1 MLASAVLFTALDTWA
16 EPDAPTRVQLAFKAP
31 AACADSNEF
40 ERRVKQ
46 RSDRIAFVTEAPFTG
61 TAKVMLEP
69 GGGSVRV
76 RLSWSRD
83 GASATGREFSA
94 ASCSEALD
102 AAALV
107 IAISFD
113 PAAPETAP
121 ETGTTSEDGEPAMAE
136 APTPPTPPAAA
147 GAAEAAAEKPPP
159 ASDSGD
165 LMIPMTDAGA
175 PEREAP
181 PDAGASV
188 VFGSSALLQGL
199 VGVAPATMAGVGL
212 NLELAIGQGWLAPQ
226 LRLAGV
232 HYFGVTYATDGGDAR
247 FELDTL
253 ELFACP
259 VQLGSAEYSLR
270 PCATLVGGQ
279 LVASGRATEN
289 PSSHQRALWI
299 VGGALALGVRPT
311 SLLLLSADFG
321 VGAPTAR
328 DSFQFAPEEFHQV
341 SSIVVSG
348 SLGVGLEFR

>member
-16 EPDAPTRVQLAFKAP
+16 QPEAPTRVQLAFKAP
-31 AACADSNEF
+31 SACADSDEF

-46 RSDRIAFVTEAPFTG
+46 RSDRIAFVSEAPFTG
-61 TAKVMLEP
+61 TAKVTLEP
-69 GGGSVRV
+69 AAGSVRV

-107 IAISFD
+107 ITISFD
-113 PAAPETAP
+113 PSAPETSTSSSS
-121 ETGTTSEDGEPAMAE
+121 ETGEPATAE
-136 APTPPTPPAAA
+136 APPSPPAAA
-147 GAAEAAAEKPPP
+147 AAAGRNEDPNAEPPA
-159 ASDSGD
+159 ASDSSD
-165 LMIPMTDAGA
+165 LAIPMTDAGVPLRKAA
-175 PEREAP
+175 P
-181 PDAGASV
+181 DSGVGV

-199 VGVAPATMAGVGL
+199 VGVAPTAMAGIGL
-212 NLELAIGQGWLAPQ
+212 NVELAIGQGWLAPQ

-232 HYFGVTYATDGGDAR
+232 HYFGVTYRADGGDAR

-259 VQLGSAEYSLR
+259 LRLGSAEFSLR

-299 VGGALALGVRPT
+299 IGGALALGVRPT
-311 SLLLLSADFG
+311 SLLLLSADLG

-328 DSFQFAPEEFHQV
+328 DSFQFAPEQFHQV
-341 SSIVVSG
+341 WPVLISG
-348 SLGVGLEFR
+348 SLGVGVEFR